1 MNSILPKSVS
11 PSHLGNLPGPA
22 RGGLAILSGGG
33 IMTAVWFGT
42 NGNTTAMLIVGLGLV
57 AVAILVAAYKA
68 VLGWFQKRRA
78 APLAQGLAGNAAAA
92 PQGISEPARRAR
104 LDDLRRNFD
113 QGVEKFRAAGKNM
126 YSVPWYVLVGEPGS
140 GKTEAIR
147 HCNVGFPPGLQDQ
160 LQGAGGT
167 LNMNWWFTNSAIIL
181 DTAGRLMF
189 EEVVPGSTNEW
200 NEFLN
205 LLKRNRPNCPINGML
220 LVIPVDTL
228 IKDTA
233 DQIEKKAGKIAQQFD
248 QIQRTLGV
256 RFPVFVIITKCDLLN
271 GFREFF
277 DDLNDPQLQH
287 QMMGWSNPADL
298 DAKFE
303 SSAVVNH
310 LETVKQRLLERRRQL
325 LLDPVNTED
334 ANARRTDQVDALYAL
349 PDALMKIAP
358 RLKRYLEMIFVA
370 GEWSPK
376 PLFLRGIYFT
386 SSMTEG
392 SALDAELAEVLG
404 VAVDSLPEGRVW
416 RRDRAYFLRDLFI
429 EKVFRER
436 GLVTRASNANKQQRT
451 RRMIVLTS
459 GFLAVIALGVFTWFG
474 ARQLENTIGKHRD
487 FWADAASDSIKTL
500 AVVNPTN
507 DTYQDNDVNVGH
519 VHGDT
524 AQMFARNLPLMQS
537 PIRIPIIYAPL
548 AKLSGDPNKERLK
561 AYRALYEATVLYP
574 VFEAARAQVKNTD
587 ASNWNESAVAALAQ
601 LMRAQYAV
609 ATKGGTPTG
618 EVHPAIDLDPLFKFA
633 LADPKEVAK
642 YQPDSQALQSVADWI
657 YSPDANGTA
666 EWPPAAVAAGGGDAL
681 SAVDDG
687 IKKTLDY
694 WDHQTSGNGAAIAA
708 IDKVKTALEAFRT
721 AEDNLVALKAHPIES
736 RETYFPF
743 AASWKANYDALQ
755 QAKADAAA
763 AWIAATKA
771 TGADPEKATLSGLYS
786 AEINRVAANAEK
798 DYDTLL
804 RYTVDKQP
812 AADASRAAN
821 DLYSYNVKLKA
832 ARDQLEN
839 WKSLPDSKTKLA
851 AYTDLDKSCLDMIK
865 GTDDTRHHRFEVA
878 AQVFQIAN
886 PFILQKGPP
895 SDPTPITG
903 PLSAA
908 LDQADHSLTDADNVI
923 QKITLE
929 TGDAADRLALDCAA
943 ATFAVDTGTRNK
955 RWMLTMGA
963 MKGMPDDAA
972 SPGLWTPYIQQ
983 LAAKFPKDNLLRPEL
998 PLVNEPDP
1006 LKPDPKAANK
1016 YFSAQYSPDAV
1027 GAVTEVLDSTT
1038 KITADPAKV
1047 LDSSAVRAEDEAIQ
1061 KPFNIYRDSYR
1072 TYWTET
1078 VFHDELVPHAR
1089 DWADFSQ
1096 NIAAMRERTLRGA
1109 LKDYG
1114 TKVAQSLDNGNFH
1127 TEANAVKLDLQKQ
1140 DASGFQDEAQ
1150 AVLTAWKNLGD
1161 NSVQA
1166 RRTILVME
1174 PGNFSDNYVL
1184 GTSKDLDNFVYRYWH
1199 SVCVEG
1205 LRVLAD
1211 AGQDDITAGLTQL
1224 RQYEHFPL
1232 ADPTNAH
1239 PDLSLQDLLNARAA
1253 VERIRGAV
1261 PGLTAT
1267 SADAAKTI
1275 AQGANT
1281 RDKEVDAQ
1289 LDRLR
1294 GTQTLR
1300 PYLTYLDNLSKM
1312 FNALPTGQQPMT
1324 CTLTVLKDKMKDSD
1338 SIALKYTYMNITQGN
1353 APAREAFLGG
1363 ANVVDQF
1370 DVKYAGDDLVF
1381 QFRDVPGGPIRQTVT
1396 FPGPWSPLR
1405 MLKDPLVKSVDHTG
1419 SKWTVEL
1426 SITPTGSTTAY
1437 PLWVGLEFKAEVPD
1451 LKNWP
1456 VPPAN
1461 Q

>member
-1 MNSILPKSVS
+1 MKSVLPKSVS
-11 PSHLGNLPGPA
+11 PSHLGNLPAPA
-22 RGGLAILSGGG
+22 KGGLAILSGGG
-33 IMTAVWFGT
+33 VMTAVWFAT
-42 NGNTTAMLIVGLGLV
+42 NGNMNAMLIVGLGLV

-287 QMMGWSNPADL
+287 QMMGWSNPASL
-298 DAKFE
+298 DEKFE

-436 GLVTRASNANKQQRT
+436 GLVTRASNADKQQRT

-459 GFLAVIALGVFTWFG
+459 GFLAVVALGVFTWFG

-487 FWADAASDSIKTL
+487 FWADAAHDDIKSL

-507 DTYQDNDVNVGH
+507 DTYNNTDVNVGK

-524 AQMFARNLPLMQS
+524 AQMFAKNLSLMQA
-537 PIRIPIIYAPL
+537 PIRIPIIYTPM
-548 AKLSGDPNKERLK
+548 AKLSGDPNKERIK

-574 VFEAARAQVKNTD
+574 AFTAARNQVESTD
-587 ASNWNESAVAALAQ
+587 ASNWNETAVTALAQ
-601 LMRAQYAV
+601 LMKAQYAA
-609 ATKGGTPTG
+609 ATQGATPTG
-618 EVHPAIDLDPLFKFA
+618 EVHQSVDLDPLFKFA
-633 LADPKEVAK
+633 LTDPKELAK
-642 YQPDSQALQSVADWI
+642 YQPDAQALQTVADWI
-657 YSPDANGTA
+657 YSPEANGHGQ
-666 EWPPAAVAAGGGDAL
+666 WPPAAIAAGGGDSL
-681 SAVDDG
+681 KVVSDG
-687 IKKTLDY
+687 VKKTLDY
-694 WDHQTSGNGAAIAA
+694 WEHQTSGNSDAIAS
-708 IDKVKTALEAFRT
+708 IDKVKSALEAFRA
-721 AEDNLVALKAHPIES
+721 AEDNLVALKSHPVET
-736 RETYFPF
+736 RVTYFQF
-743 AASWKANYDALQ
+743 APTWKTSYDALQ
-755 QAKADAAA
+755 QARTDAAA
-763 AWIAATKA
+763 AWLAATKA
-771 TGADPEKATLSGLYS
+771 AGADPEKATLSGLYS
-786 AEINRVAANAEK
+786 AEINRVAANAQK
-798 DYDTLL
+798 DYDALL
-804 RYTVDKQP
+804 RYTLDKQP
-812 AADASRAAN
+812 ADNSSAAAN
-821 DLYSYNVKLKA
+821 DLYNYNTQLKA
-832 ARDQLEN
+832 AKDQLEN
-839 WKSLPDSKTKLA
+839 WKNLPDSKTKLA
-851 AYTDLDKSCLDMIK
+851 AYDDLDKSCLDMIK

-878 AQVFQIAN
+878 AQVFQLAN
-886 PFILQKGPP
+886 PFVLQEPDSNP
-895 SDPTPITG
+895 APITG
-903 PLSAA
+903 PLSTA
-908 LDQADHSLTDADNVI
+908 LDQADHTLADAGSVI
-923 QKITLE
+923 QKINNE
-929 TGDAADRLALDCAA
+929 TGDAKDRLALDCAA
-943 ATFAVDTGTRNK
+943 ANFAIDVGTRNK
-955 RWMLTMGA
+955 RFMLTKGA
-963 MKGMPDDAA
+963 MIGMPDNAA
-972 SPGLWTPYIQQ
+972 EPTAWPPYIHQ
-983 LAAKFPKDNLLRPEL
+983 LAAKFPKDDLLRPEL
-998 PLVNEPDP
+998 PLVNR
-1006 LKPDPKAANK
+1006 PDPKKPAAQADNK
-1016 YFSAQYSPDAV
+1016 YFNASFSPDAV
-1027 GAVTEVLDSTT
+1027 GAVAEVLDTTT
-1038 KITADPAKV
+1038 KITADPAKI
-1047 LDSSAVRAEDEAIQ
+1047 LDSSDLRARAEAIQ
-1061 KPFNIYRDSYR
+1061 KPFNLYRDSYR
-1072 TYWTET
+1072 SYWTDT
-1078 VFHDELVPHAR
+1078 VFHDELVPHANN
-1089 DWADFSQ
+1089 WADFSQ
-1096 NIAAMRERTLRGA
+1096 AIADIREKTLRGS

-1114 TKVAQSLDNGNFH
+1114 AKVAQALTRGNFS
-1127 TEANAVKLDLQKQ
+1127 TEANAVNLDLQKQ
-1140 DASGFQDEAQ
+1140 DASGFQDQAQ
-1150 AVLTAWKNLGD
+1150 SVLTAWKNLGD
-1161 NSVQA
+1161 NPAQA
-1166 RRTILVME
+1166 RRTLLVME
-1174 PGNFSDNYVL
+1174 PGSFADNYIL
-1184 GTSKDLDNFVYRYWH
+1184 GTTKDLDNFVYRYWH
-1199 SVCVEG
+1199 NVCVEG

-1211 AGQDDITAGLTQL
+1211 AGMDDITAGLTQL
-1224 RQYEHFPL
+1224 RQYERFPL

-1239 PDLSLQDLLNARAA
+1239 TDLSQQDVLAARAA

-1261 PGLTAT
+1261 PGLAAA
-1267 SADAAKTI
+1267 SSDGAKTI

-1294 GTQTLR
+1294 GTQVLK
-1300 PYLTYLDNLSKM
+1300 PWLTYLDDLSKM

-1353 APAREAFLGG
+1353 AQPREAFLGG

-1370 DVKYAGDDLVF
+1370 DIKYAGDDLVF

-1419 SKWTVEL
+1419 AKWTVEL
-1426 SITPTGSTTAY
+1426 NITPTGSTTAY
-1437 PLWVGLEFKAEVPD
+1437 PLWIGLEFKAEVPD

-1456 VPPAN
+1456 VPPAA